1 MKKDVNSMSY
11 KSDDG
16 KESTI
21 AYSLSE
27 QKKLREVVE
36 QNNQLMSQ
44 YTNAVKIS
52 NYLKIALVVVFIGGL
67 IILYQTHWFGQ
78 FLEHMISLRFS

>member
-1 MKKDVNSMSY
+1 MKKDVNSISY
-11 KSDDG
+11 KNEDG

-36 QNNQLMSQ
+36 QNNQLMFN

-52 NYLKIALVVVFIGGL
+52 NYLKITLILVLFAGL
-67 IILYQTHWFGQ
+67 IILYQTHWIGQ
-78 FLEHMISLRFS
+78 FLGHLISLRFS